1 MPASTI
7 RADFDQLD
15 QIAARFGEQ
24 RDRMEQAR
32 RSVSAATQ
40 KLQDG
45 DWVGDSANR
54 FYAEMQDT
62 VFPALGRL
70 VAAFEQAQATTKAI
84 RAVLMQAEQ
93 DVAALMP
100 REGDGGAS
108 SGGQPST
115 GGTTGAADGASGGGG
130 GVKFSPKASVSV
142 KSDGSLS
149 NAKLQ
154 ILEGSVFKQEFFDG
168 HLKVQEAGGAA
179 GFGIKQDSEG
189 RTIIGG
195 YAEAY
200 AAKGK
205 LEGTMVGDKD
215 LGWTGGVEAKALSA
229 TGFAGYRDGSLGADV
244 GVNLVSVKG
253 ETGAN
258 IAGYNVGV
266 SGEIGLKLEL
276 GIQVGKSTKV
286 KLGPFTI
293 GFSFG
298 GAKD

>member
-7 RADFDQLD
+7 RADFDQLE
-15 QIAARFGEQ
+15 QIAAKFGEQ
-24 RDRMEQAR
+24 RDRLEQTR

-40 KLQDG
+40 TLQNG

-70 VAAFEQAQATTKAI
+70 VAAFEQAQVTTKNI

-100 REGDGGAS
+100 RDGSGGS
-108 SGGQPST
+108 LPGGQPST
-115 GGTTGAADGASGGGG
+115 SPGDGAASGGGTG
-130 GVKFSPKASVSV
+130 GIKFSPKAGVSI
-142 KSDGSLS
+142 KSDGSFN

-154 ILEGSVFKQEFFDG
+154 LLEGSVFKQEFLDG
-168 HLKVQEAGGAA
+168 HLKLQELGGAA
-179 GFGIKQDSEG
+179 GLGIKQDSQG
-189 RTIIGG
+189 RLIIGA

-200 AAKGK
+200 AAKAK
-205 LEGTMVGDKD
+205 LEGTMIGDKD

-229 TGFAGYRDGSLGADV
+229 TGFAGYRDGSIGADI

-276 GIQVGKSTKV
+276 GAQIGKNTKI